1 MSNEKSDYLE
11 CINIESEIQKL
22 NERKNQIQ
30 LNLNKSFQYKKLL
43 YSSGKELENIVQK
56 VFLEIGFSLLP
67 VRINRSDL
75 NLTYKDLHFVC
86 EIKGL
91 TKSAGEF

>member
-1 MSNEKSDYLE
+1 MDDTLNENCDIPEWVNKIILSNEKSDYLE

-56 VFLEIGFSLLP
+56 VFLEIGFSLYP
-67 VRINRSDL
+67 
-75 NLTYKDLHFVC
+75 
-86 EIKGL
+86 
-91 TKSAGEF
+91 